1 MVRMTVLATT
11 LTERIVPV
19 LKQTLVTKAYLFG
32 SIARGEANEESDVDV
47 LVEAPVKGF
56 SLLDLAG
63 LIADLT
69 EVCGRKVDVVL
80 ADSISKYIRPYVERE
95 KVLFYER

>member
-1 MVRMTVLATT
+1 MTTLAST

-19 LKQTLVTKAYLFG
+19 LQKTPVTKAYLFG
-32 SIARGEANEESDVDV
+32 SVARGDADEESDVDV
-47 LVEAPVKGF
+47 LVEAPIQGF

-69 EVCGRKVDVVL
+69 TVCGRKVDVVL
-80 ADSISKYIRPYVERE
+80 SDSISKYIRPYVEHD